1 MLSAFLRL
9 PPRVTVVIL
18 IAALGFV
25 IYHLATAGRIQPVWI
40 VVVLVLAF
48 ALARTLWR
56 LWQGRRAT
64 GTPPGT
70 PPGAVADTSGSVV
83 SDRNRQH
90 DPVVAAP
97 VAPPPAPL
105 HSEDTLAPPAVTFD
119 DISKAYGAVRALRDV
134 SFTIPQGQ
142 VVALLGPNGA
152 GKTTAI
158 GIMLGLRRPS
168 HGQVRLLGLDPHDR
182 LARSGCGIML
192 QESGVPLTL
201 TVRETISLF
210 RTYYPRPLP
219 LARVIAMA

>member
-48 ALARTLWR
+48 ALAR
-56 LWQGRRAT
+56 
-64 GTPPGT
+64 
-70 PPGAVADTSGSVV
+70 
-83 SDRNRQH
+83 
-90 DPVVAAP
+90 
-97 VAPPPAPL
+97 
-105 HSEDTLAPPAVTFD
+105 
-119 DISKAYGAVRALRDV
+119 
-134 SFTIPQGQ
+134 
-142 VVALLGPNGA
+142 
-152 GKTTAI
+152 
-158 GIMLGLRRPS
+158 
-168 HGQVRLLGLDPHDR
+168 
-182 LARSGCGIML
+182 SGCGIML

-219 LARVIAMA
+219 LARVIAMAGLAEKTDARVGTLSGGQRQRLYFALAVCGDPDMLCLDEPTAGLDVEARHRHTARHTARRRCRYQRQCGIGPQPSA